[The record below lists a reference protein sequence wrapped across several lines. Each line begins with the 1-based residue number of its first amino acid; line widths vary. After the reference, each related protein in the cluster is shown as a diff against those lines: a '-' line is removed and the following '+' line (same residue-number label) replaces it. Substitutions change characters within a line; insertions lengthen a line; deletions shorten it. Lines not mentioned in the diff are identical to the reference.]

1 MPLKGIAELPLH
13 YGHMPRWL
21 YKNMVELAGAIS
33 KIIVFEYGKKE
44 MLKRLSDPFWFQAF
58 GCVLGFDWHSSG
70 LTTTVTAALRD
81 AFKKNEIPLY
91 VAGGKGKTSRKTQE
105 HIEIISQKINLSEKY
120 KLYLK
125 ERSRI
130 IAKIDNSV
138 LQDSYDLYHHT
149 IIFDETSKYC
159 IIQQGKNE
167 FSSYA
172 RRYHWIY
179 EDVEEKGY
187 FSDSHSGIITSFKL
201 PKVIDLSSKK
211 SEEARRQCLDLVKER
226 IGNLK
231 KEFMKLTIPKI
242 QKTLYEWAE
251 IKVGEE
257 FIKEKK
263 NKEKIKKLIL
273 DSEHEIFRVSKKIN
287 WNALKQ
293 AYENNPSDFKEL
305 ISIEGIGKNT
315 IRALCL
321 ISALIYG
328 KEPSWQDPA
337 SYSFAHGGKDG
348 VPYPINKLRYEKS
361 ISLLQ
366 DAIKNAEI
374 GKKEKLGAL
383 RRLNWFIS

>member
-1 MPLKGIAELPLH
+1 MPLRGIAYLPLH

-21 YKNMVELAGAIS
+21 YEDMVKLAGAIT
-33 KIIVFEYGKKE
+33 KIIVFEYGKRE

-81 AFKKNEIPLY
+81 AFKKNNIGLY
-91 VAGGKGKTSRKTQE
+91 IAGGKGKTSRKTLE
-105 HIEIISQKINLSEKY
+105 HIEIISEKINFTEKQ
-120 KLYLK
+120 KLFLK
-125 ERSRI
+125 ETSRI

-138 LQDSYDLYHHT
+138 LQDSFDLYHHT
-149 IIFDETSKYC
+149 IIFDENAKYVV
-159 IIQQGKNE
+159 IQQGMNE

-179 EDVEEKGY
+179 EDVKEKGY
-187 FSDSHSGIITSFKL
+187 FSNSHSGIITSFKL

-211 SEEARRQCLDLVKER
+211 SEEARKQCVDLAKEK

-231 KEFMKLTIPKI
+231 KEIINLTTPKMQKKLID
-242 QKTLYEWAE
+242 WMDVE
-251 IKVGEE
+251 ISNE
-257 FIKEKK
+257 FIKEK

-273 DSEHEIFRVSKKIN
+273 KSEHEIFKFNKHIN
-287 WNALKQ
+287 WNALKE
-293 AYENNPSDFKEL
+293 AYEKNPSDFKEL
-305 ISIEGIGKNT
+305 INIKGMGKNT

-321 ISALIYG
+321 ISAIIYG
-328 KEPSWQDPA
+328 KEPSWTDPA

-348 VPYPINKLRYEKS
+348 VPYSINKIRYEKS
-361 ISLLQ
+361 IDLLY

-374 GKKEKLGAL
+374 GNREKLDAL
-383 RRLNWFIS
+383 KRLNNFLS